1 MKKLTLMLGVAALAG
16 GLTVAASAAQAE
28 TVMFTTQNRTYLSDW
43 IMETNNGCPAGST
56 LVKEKHL
63 LRDPSY
69 RCIAP
74 RGRKTVFYA
83 PGTVIPQTV
92 TYTELPS
99 TVVSHLPAAPAGQV
113 YVTSDNNVYLL
124 NRENRTVVDAVTIVQ
139 PAE

>member
-1 MKKLTLMLGVAALAG
+1 MKKLPLMLGVAALAG
-16 GLTVAASAAQAE
+16 GLTVAAPSANAE
-28 TVMFTTQNRTYLSDW
+28 TVVFTQQNRTYLGDW
-43 IMETNNGCPAGST
+43 IMETNNGCPSGTT

-74 RGRKTVFYA
+74 RGQKTVFYT

-92 TYTELPS
+92 TYTELPT
-99 TVVSHLPAAPAGQV
+99 TVVQQLPPPPSGQV
-113 YVTSDNNVYLL
+113 YVTADNNVYLL

>member
-16 GLTVAASAAQAE
+16 GLTVAAPAANAE
-28 TVMFTTQNRTYLSDW
+28 TVMFTTQNRTYLGDW
-43 IMETNNGCPAGST
+43 IMETNKGCPAGTT

-74 RGRKTVFYA
+74 RGQKTVFYA

-92 TYTELPS
+92 TYTELPT
-99 TVVSHLPAAPAGQV
+99 TVVEHLPAAPAGQI
-113 YVTSDNNVYLL
+113 YVTSDNNIYLL